1 MQSFEQLQKKMQ
13 VPKIQKGGV
22 SYSFR
27 NAEEIDT
34 HFKKVSDGWTLV
46 FDDSIVSFGER
57 LFYISKAIVER
68 EEDGRKYSS
77 QGIAELTEVPVITT
91 KTGKTIQQM
100 QAPQWTGAVGSYARK
115 YALQGLFAMGEE
127 DVDKYQKITK
137 DEFDNLMSNIEAKSN
152 SEEQVQQAIS
162 YICTQM
168 GVYDITDLLMIH
180 LPEVTNIVNQ
190 LGRKKAGNQ

>member
-46 FDDSIVSFGER
+46 FDDSIVNFGER
-57 LFYISKAIVER
+57 LFYIAKAIVER
-68 EEDGRKYSS
+68 EEDGKKYSS

-180 LPEVTNIVNQ
+180 LPEVNDIVSK
-190 LGRKKAGNQ
+190 LGRKKG

>member
-34 HFKKVSDGWTLV
+34 HFKKVSEGWTLV
-46 FDDSIVSFGER
+46 FDDTIVNFGER

-190 LGRKKAGNQ
+190 LGRKKVGNQ

>member
-13 VPKIQKGGV
+13 VPKIEKDGV

-46 FDDSIVSFGER
+46 FDDTIVNFGER
-57 LFYISKAIVER
+57 LFYIAKAIVER
-68 EEDGRKYSS
+68 EEDGKKYSS

-190 LGRKKAGNQ
+190 LGRKKVGNQ

>member
-46 FDDSIVSFGER
+46 FDDSIVNFGER

-68 EEDGRKYSS
+68 EEDAKKYSS

-190 LGRKKAGNQ
+190 LGRKKVGNQ

>member
-34 HFKKVSDGWTLV
+34 HFTKVSDGWTLV
-46 FDDSIVSFGER
+46 CDVTVVNFGER
-57 LFYISKAIVER
+57 LFYIAKAIVER
-68 EEDGRKYSS
+68 EEDGKKYSS

-190 LGRKKAGNQ
+190 LGRKKVGNQ

>member
-34 HFKKVSDGWTLV
+34 HFKKVSEGWTLV
-46 FDDSIVSFGER
+46 FDDTIVNFGER
-57 LFYISKAIVER
+57 LFYIAKAIVER
-68 EEDGRKYSS
+68 EEDSKKYSS

-190 LGRKKAGNQ
+190 LGRKKVGNQ

>member
-1 MQSFEQLQKKMQ
+1 MR
-13 VPKIQKGGV
+13 
-22 SYSFR
+22 YSFR

-34 HFKKVSDGWTLV
+34 HFKKVSDGWILV
-46 FDDSIVSFGER
+46 FDDTIVNFGDR

-68 EEDGRKYSS
+68 EEDGKKYSS
-77 QGIAELTEVPVITT
+77 QGIAELNEVPIITT

-127 DVDKYQKITK
+127 DVDKYQKITE
-137 DEFDNLMSNIEAKSN
+137 DEFNKLMSNIEAKSA
-152 SEEQVQQAIS
+152 SEEQKQKAIN
-162 YICTQM
+162 YICSQM

-180 LPEVTNIVNQ
+180 LPSVNNIVSQ
-190 LGRKKAGNQ
+190 LGKKKAGN

>member
-13 VPKIQKGGV
+13 VPKNQKGGV

-46 FDDSIVSFGER
+46 FDDSIVNFGER

-68 EEDGRKYSS
+68 EEDYKKYSS

-127 DVDKYQKITK
+127 DVDKYQKITE
-137 DEFDNLMSNIEAKSN
+137 DELNNLMSNIEAKSN

-190 LGRKKAGNQ
+190 LGRKKVGNQ

>member
-13 VPKIQKGGV
+13 VPKNQKGGV

-46 FDDSIVSFGER
+46 FDDTIVNFGER
-57 LFYISKAIVER
+57 LFYIAKAIVER
-68 EEDGRKYSS
+68 EEDGKKYSS

-137 DEFDNLMSNIEAKSN
+137 DELDNLMSNIEAKSN
-152 SEEQVQQAIS
+152 SKEQVQQAIS

-168 GVYDITDLLMIH
+168 GIYDITDLLMIH

-190 LGRKKAGNQ
+190 LGRKKVGNQ

>member
-168 GVYDITDLLMIH
+168 GIYDITDLLMIH
-180 LPEVTNIVNQ
+180 LPEVNDIVSK
-190 LGRKKAGNQ
+190 LGRKKG

>member
-152 SEEQVQQAIS
+152 SEEQVQKAIS

-190 LGRKKAGNQ
+190 LGRKKVGNQ

>member
-13 VPKIQKGGV
+13 VPKVQKGNV

-34 HFKKVSDGWTLV
+34 HFKKVSEGWTLV
-46 FDDSIVSFGER
+46 FNDSIAIFGDR
-57 LFYISKAIVER
+57 LFYIAKAIVER
-68 EEDGRKYSS
+68 EEDGKKYSS
-77 QGIAELTEVPVITT
+77 QGIAELNEVPIITT
-91 KTGKTIQQM
+91 KAGKTIQQM

-127 DVDKYQKITK
+127 DVDKYQKITE
-137 DEFDNLMSNIEAKSN
+137 DEFNKLMSNIEAKCTSD
-152 SEEQVQQAIS
+152 EQTQQAIS
-162 YICTQM
+162 YICSQM

-180 LPEVTNIVNQ
+180 LPSVNNIVNQ
-190 LGRKKAGNQ
+190 LGKKKAGN

>member
-13 VPKIQKGGV
+13 VPKSQKGGV

-34 HFKKVSDGWTLV
+34 HFKKVSEGWTLV
-46 FDDSIVSFGER
+46 FDDTIVNFGER

-152 SEEQVQQAIS
+152 GEEQVQQAIS

>member
-34 HFKKVSDGWTLV
+34 HFKKVSEGWTLV
-46 FDDSIVSFGER
+46 FDDSIVNFGER

-68 EEDGRKYSS
+68 EEDSKKYSS

-190 LGRKKAGNQ
+190 LGRKKVGNQ

>member
-1 MQSFEQLQKKMQ
+1 MQTFEQLQKKMQ
-13 VPKIQKGGV
+13 VPKVKKGGV

-34 HFKKVSDGWTLV
+34 HFKKVSEGWTLV

-68 EEDGRKYSS
+68 EEDSRKYSS

-137 DEFDNLMSNIEAKSN
+137 DEFDNLMNNIEAKSN
-152 SEEQVQQAIS
+152 SEKQVQQAIS
-162 YICTQM
+162 YICNQM
-168 GVYDITDLLMIH
+168 GIYDITDLLMIH
-180 LPEVTNIVNQ
+180 LPEVNDIVSK
-190 LGRKKAGNQ
+190 LGRKKG

>member
-13 VPKIQKGGV
+13 VPKVKKGGV

-34 HFKKVSDGWTLV
+34 HFKKVSVGWTLV
-46 FDDSIVSFGER
+46 FNDKIVNFGER
-57 LFYISKAIVER
+57 LFYIAEAIVER

-77 QGIAELTEVPVITT
+77 QGIAELAEVPVITT

-100 QAPQWTGAVGSYARK
+100 PAPQWTGAVGSYARK
-115 YALQGLFAMGEE
+115 YALQGLFAMRDE
-127 DVDKYQKITK
+127 DVDKYQKITQ

-168 GVYDITDLLMIH
+168 GIYDITDLLMIH
-180 LPEVTNIVNQ
+180 LPEVNDIVSK
-190 LGRKKAGNQ
+190 LGRKKG

>member
-180 LPEVTNIVNQ
+180 LPEVNDIVSK
-190 LGRKKAGNQ
+190 LGRKKG

>member
-34 HFKKVSDGWTLV
+34 HFKKVSEGWTLV
-46 FDDSIVSFGER
+46 FNDKIVNFGER
-57 LFYISKAIVER
+57 LFYIAEAIVER
-68 EEDGRKYSS
+68 EEDSKKYSS
-77 QGIAELTEVPVITT
+77 QGIAELTEVPKITT

-190 LGRKKAGNQ
+190 LGRKKVGNQ

>member
-13 VPKIQKGGV
+13 VPKVQKGNV

-34 HFKKVSDGWTLV
+34 HFKKVSEGWTLV
-46 FDDSIVSFGER
+46 FNDSIAIFGDR
-57 LFYISKAIVER
+57 LFYIAKAIVER
-68 EEDGRKYSS
+68 EEDGKKYSS
-77 QGIAELTEVPVITT
+77 QGIAELNEVPIITT
-91 KTGKTIQQM
+91 KAGKTIQQM

-127 DVDKYQKITK
+127 DVDKYQKITE
-137 DEFDNLMSNIEAKSN
+137 DELNKLMSNIEAKST
-152 SEEQVQQAIS
+152 SDEQTQQAIS
-162 YICTQM
+162 YICSQM

-180 LPEVTNIVNQ
+180 LPSVNNIVNQ
-190 LGRKKAGNQ
+190 LGKKKAGN

>member
-34 HFKKVSDGWTLV
+34 HFKKVSEGWTLV
-46 FDDSIVSFGER
+46 FDDSIVNFGER

-180 LPEVTNIVNQ
+180 LPEVNNIVNQ

>member
-13 VPKIQKGGV
+13 VPKIQKIGV

-34 HFKKVSDGWTLV
+34 HFKKVSEGWTLV
-46 FDDSIVSFGER
+46 FDDTIVNFGER
-57 LFYISKAIVER
+57 LFYIAKAIVER
-68 EEDGRKYSS
+68 EEDGKKYSS
-77 QGIAELTEVPVITT
+77 QGIAELNEVPVITT

-127 DVDKYQKITK
+127 DVDKYQKITE
-137 DEFDNLMSNIEAKSN
+137 DELNKLMSNIEAKSN

-168 GVYDITDLLMIH
+168 GIYDITDLLMIH

-190 LGRKKAGNQ
+190 LGRKKVGNQ

>member
-46 FDDSIVSFGER
+46 FNDKIVNFGER
-57 LFYISKAIVER
+57 LFYIAEAIVER
-68 EEDGRKYSS
+68 EEDCKKYSS

-180 LPEVTNIVNQ
+180 LPEVNSIVSQ
-190 LGRKKAGNQ
+190 LGKKKEGNQ

>member
-46 FDDSIVSFGER
+46 FDDTIVNFGER
-57 LFYISKAIVER
+57 LFYIAKAIVER
-68 EEDGRKYSS
+68 EEDSKKYSS

-180 LPEVTNIVNQ
+180 LPEVTNIGNH
-190 LGRKKAGNQ
+190 LGRKKVGNQ

>member
-46 FDDSIVSFGER
+46 FDDTIVNFGER
-57 LFYISKAIVER
+57 LFYIAKAIVER
-68 EEDGRKYSS
+68 EEDGKKYSS

-152 SEEQVQQAIS
+152 REEQVQQAIS

-168 GVYDITDLLMIH
+168 GIYDITDLLMIH
-180 LPEVTNIVNQ
+180 LPSVTNIVNQ

>member
-27 NAEEIDT
+27 NAEGIDT
-34 HFKKVSDGWTLV
+34 HFKKVSEGWTLV
-46 FDDSIVSFGER
+46 FDDTIVNFGER
-57 LFYISKAIVER
+57 LFYIAKAIVER
-68 EEDGRKYSS
+68 EEDGKKYSS

-180 LPEVTNIVNQ
+180 LPEVTNIVNK
-190 LGRKKAGNQ
+190 LGRKKVGNQ

>member
-46 FDDSIVSFGER
+46 FDDTIVNFGER
-57 LFYISKAIVER
+57 LFYIAKAIVER
-68 EEDGRKYSS
+68 EEDGKKYSS
-77 QGIAELTEVPVITT
+77 QGIAELNEVPVITT

-190 LGRKKAGNQ
+190 LGRKKVGNQ

>member
-27 NAEEIDT
+27 NTEEIDT

-46 FDDSIVSFGER
+46 FDDTIVNFGER
-57 LFYISKAIVER
+57 LFYIAKAIVER
-68 EEDGRKYSS
+68 EEDGKKYSS
-77 QGIAELTEVPVITT
+77 QGIAELNEVPVITT

-180 LPEVTNIVNQ
+180 LPSVTNIVNQ

>member
-46 FDDSIVSFGER
+46 FDDTIVNFGER
-57 LFYISKAIVER
+57 LFYIAKAIVER
-68 EEDGRKYSS
+68 EEDGKKYSS

-168 GVYDITDLLMIH
+168 GIYDITDLLMIH

-190 LGRKKAGNQ
+190 LGRKKVGNQ

>member
-46 FDDSIVSFGER
+46 FDDTIVNFGER
-57 LFYISKAIVER
+57 LFYIAKAIVER
-68 EEDGRKYSS
+68 EEDGKKYSS

-168 GVYDITDLLMIH
+168 GVYDITDLPMIH
-180 LPEVTNIVNQ
+180 LPEVNDIVSK
-190 LGRKKAGNQ
+190 LGRKKG

>member
-34 HFKKVSDGWTLV
+34 HFKKVSVGWTLV
-46 FDDSIVSFGER
+46 FNDTIVNFGER
-57 LFYISKAIVER
+57 LFYIAEAIVER
-68 EEDGRKYSS
+68 EEDCKKYSS

-137 DEFDNLMSNIEAKSN
+137 DEFDNLMSNIEAKSH

-180 LPEVTNIVNQ
+180 LPAVTDIVNQ

>member
-13 VPKIQKGGV
+13 VPKIQKGSV

-46 FDDSIVSFGER
+46 FDDTIVNFGER

-137 DEFDNLMSNIEAKSN
+137 DEFDNIMSNIEAKSN

-190 LGRKKAGNQ
+190 LGRKKAGIQ

>member
-1 MQSFEQLQKKMQ
+1 
-13 VPKIQKGGV
+13 
-22 SYSFR
+22 
-27 NAEEIDT
+27 
-34 HFKKVSDGWTLV
+34 
-46 FDDSIVSFGER
+46 
-57 LFYISKAIVER
+57 
-68 EEDGRKYSS
+68 
-77 QGIAELTEVPVITT
+77 
-91 KTGKTIQQM
+91 M

-180 LPEVTNIVNQ
+180 LPSVTNIVNQ